1 MSGII
6 SVPIILVYI
15 FICYLIYKLLIKD
28 VENKTLAKVI
38 FTLILTF
45 PFWDLIVQKGIKTV
59 YQVSGLLEPK
69 IYAYPKK
76 DENGMIESFS
86 YGKSNSIYTE
96 KRVQSSVYG
105 DLLKKKIKSIDF
117 ILIKKSNQI
126 HRFYLDGDKVKSKII
141 PKESARYSFQLG
153 KSKEKLFGL
162 YAIQEKG
169 VYDHKKKEFIAK
181 SFFWCPIKQFEF
193 FEHIRKEIF
202 FLKSASGSGRAMI
215 GVGCSSASMDKMK
228 KEIFGTTRIYGN
240 GRK

>member
-28 VENKTLAKVI
+28 IESKTLAKVI

-45 PFWDLIVQKGIKTV
+45 PFWDLIVQKGIKTI
-59 YQVSGLLEPK
+59 YQFSGALEAK
-69 IYAYPKK
+69 IYEMPEM

-86 YGKSNSIYTE
+86 SGAWNSIWTEKNVKHIYGK
-96 KRVQSSVYG
+96 
-105 DLLKKKIKSIDF
+105 LLKKKIKYIDF
-117 ILIKKSNQI
+117 ILIKKENKI
-126 HRFYLDGDKVKSKII
+126 YRFYLKNGEVKSKII

-153 KSKEKLFGL
+153 ESKEKLFGL

-169 VYDHKKKEFIAK
+169 VYDHKKKKFIAK

-193 FEHIRKEIF
+193 FEYIRKKIL
-202 FLKSASGSGRAMI
+202 FLKSASGSGAAMV
-215 GVGCSSASMDKMK
+215 GVGCSSASMDKMN
-228 KEIFGTTRIYGN
+228 KEIFGTTKIYGI